1 MAFKSIRVSDL
12 TGTEGDDDDFITVIV
27 RKHPELEEPI
37 QFDALPD
44 ELKVLKG
51 LKDLVVLEL
60 KGVEETTQL
69 VTTLAEFSK
78 LSPNI
83 GEVLDNADGLR
94 GRRKGFRPSTQPK
107 D

>member
-12 TGTEGDDDDFITVIV
+12 TGAEGNDEDFVTVVV
-27 RKHPELEEPI
+27 RTHPELEEAV

-44 ELKVLKG
+44 EVKNLKSI
-51 LKDLVVLEL
+51 KDLVVLEL
-60 KGVEETTQL
+60 KNGETVQL
-69 VTTLAEFSK
+69 VTTLQEFNK

-83 GEVLDNADGLR
+83 GEVLKNADGLR
-94 GRRKGFRPSTQPK
+94 GRRKGFRPSASAA

>member
-12 TGTEGDDDDFITVIV
+12 TGAEGDDEEFITVIV
-27 RKHPELEEPI
+27 RKHPELDEPI

-44 ELKVLKG
+44 ELKPLKA
-51 LKDLVVLEL
+51 LRDLVVLEL
-60 KGVEETTQL
+60 KNGETTQL
-69 VTTLAEFSK
+69 VTTLAEFNK

-83 GEVLDNADGLR
+83 KEVLESADGLR
-94 GRRKGFRPSTQPK
+94 GRRKGFRPQSQPK